1 MVQTFGHAVRPISEA
16 IAVAFVVRYEKASE
30 HWIRIFAQ
38 VRMTL
43 QTRNV
48 SGRPGFRK
56 IAIIGANS
64 VRKRVVRYR
73 PLVIYKRV

>member
-1 MVQTFGHAVRPISEA
+1 MVQTVIQAFQPSFKA
-16 IAVAFVVRYEKASE
+16 IAATFVVRYEKASE

>member
-1 MVQTFGHAVRPISEA
+1 
-16 IAVAFVVRYEKASE
+16 
-30 HWIRIFAQ
+30 
-38 VRMTL
+38 MTL

-64 VRKRVVRYR
+64 VRKRVVQYR